1 MMRDESGFTLAE
13 ILVAAVII
21 AVGIVG
27 LAVVMPLAGYGVQ
40 QGNQLST
47 ATFLAQQRLEQ
58 VRNAAWTGAL
68 YPSPLPAGWTAP
80 VDCVGTSSGS
90 AAPTSTTCNVA
101 PCAIGASCA
110 TFADESSTA
119 ITGYAGYSRTVRIT
133 DCGVGAG
140 CGAAPNAVVSSNA
153 RLAVVTVTYRPST
166 GVGAASAG
174 QTFTVSL
181 DLMVSQR

>member
-40 QGNQLST
+40 QGNQLTT
-47 ATFLAQQRLEQ
+47 ATFLAQQRLEA
-58 VRNAAWTGAL
+58 VRNATWTGAL
-68 YPSPLPAGWTAP
+68 YPSPLPVGWVAP
-80 VDCVGTSSGS
+80 IDCIGTSSGN
-90 AAPTSTTCNVA
+90 AAPTTTTCTIS
-101 PCAIGASCA
+101 PCTNGTSCT
-110 TFADESSTA
+110 TFADENSSS
-119 ITGYAGYSRTVRIT
+119 ITGYTGYSRTVRIT

-140 CGAAPNAVVSSNA
+140 CGSSNAVVSANA
-153 RLAVVTVTYRPST
+153 RLAVVTVTFKPST
-166 GVGAASAG
+166 GVGASASG

>member
-1 MMRDESGFTLAE
+1 MIHNERGFTLAE

-40 QGNQLST
+40 QGNQVST
-47 ATFLAQQRLEQ
+47 ATFLAQQRLEF
-58 VRNAAWTGAL
+58 VRNAPWTGAL

-80 VDCVGTSSGS
+80 IDCVGTSSGN
-90 AAPTSTTCNVA
+90 AAPTSTTCNLS
-101 PCAIGASCA
+101 PCAVGATCT
-110 TFADESSTA
+110 TFSDESSSA

-133 DCGVGAG
+133 DCGVAPG
-140 CGAAPNAVVSSNA
+140 CGASPNAVVSSNA
-153 RLAVVTVTYRPST
+153 RLAVVTVTFTPST
-166 GVGAASAG
+166 GVGAAGSG

-181 DLMVSQR
+181 DLMVAQR

>member
-1 MMRDESGFTLAE
+1 MMHNERGFTLAE

-40 QGNQLST
+40 QGNQVST
-47 ATFLAQQRLEQ
+47 ATFLAQQKLEL
-58 VRNAAWTGAL
+58 VRNATWTGAL

-80 VDCVGTSSGS
+80 IDCVGTSSGN

-101 PCAIGASCA
+101 PCATGTSCT
-110 TFADESSTA
+110 TFSDESSSA
-119 ITGYAGYSRTVRIT
+119 ITGYAGYSRTVRVT

-140 CGAAPNAVVSSNA
+140 CGASPNAVVSSNA
-153 RLAVVTVTYRPST
+153 RLAVVTVTFTPST
-166 GVGAASAG
+166 GVGAAASG